1 MVEVG
6 RPESLVDLQRGGSS
20 AEGRGGETRQD
31 EKWREENPEWEKNWQ
46 AGTMS
51 AVREIG
57 DYQNKLP
64 QGFKDRL
71 NNVKKHHPYAKFDA
85 LK

>member
-1 MVEVG
+1 MPFYPVKNY
-6 RPESLVDLQRGGSS
+6 
-20 AEGRGGETRQD
+20 ATGE
-31 EKWREENPEWEKNWQ
+31 EKELNLTIANYEQWRKDNPDWEKNWQ
-46 AGTMS
+46 EGGWS

-64 QGFKDRL
+64 QGYKDRL
-71 NNVKKHHPYAKFDA
+71 NNIKKHHPYAKFDA